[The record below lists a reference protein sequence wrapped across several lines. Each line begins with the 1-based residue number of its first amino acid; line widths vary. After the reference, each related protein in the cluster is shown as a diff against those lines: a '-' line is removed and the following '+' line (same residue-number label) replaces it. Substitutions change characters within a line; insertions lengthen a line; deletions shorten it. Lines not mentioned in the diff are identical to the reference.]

1 MSDWIKL
8 NIGGQVFHTTK
19 NTLFAEP
26 NSMLAKMFETNPQLM
41 QPCNQDDQ
49 GNFLI
54 DRSPRYFEPLL
65 NYLRCGKL
73 IIDPGL
79 NVHGVYEEAKYYG
92 VESVIPII
100 EDMLDALE
108 DKEDPPLTRKE
119 VVKIL
124 AATEGNKEL
133 RFQGLNLTG
142 ADLSRLDLRKI
153 NFKYAKMHGANLE
166 RVDLQ
171 GANLER
177 VDLSLAVLDGAQL
190 AGARMLCANLS
201 DASMKNCNFEDG
213 NMSTNMEG
221 ANLKNSV
228 LEGIYFTADVK
239 KRLLHQSFFRFAN
252 GRGESAGCQSSKGKH
267 EGLSVASS

>member
-1 MSDWIKL
+1 M
-8 NIGGQVFHTTK
+8 
-19 NTLFAEP
+19 
-26 NSMLAKMFETNPQLM
+26 
-41 QPCNQDDQ
+41 
-49 GNFLI
+49 
-54 DRSPRYFEPLL
+54 

-124 AATEGNKEL
+124 AATEGNTEL

-153 NFKYAKMHGANLE
+153 NFKYAKMHGSSLRSSN
-166 RVDLQ
+166 LQ

-239 KRLLHQSFFRFAN
+239 KRLLHQSFFQVRKWP
-252 GRGESAGCQSSKGKH
+252 R
-267 EGLSVASS
+267 